1 MIMLLFAAK
10 VCPPLV
16 VRNSNRYYYV
26 GGVYGDDLMV
36 ECKAGYGVQVLQQN
50 SFITQCTVEAV
61 WEPVYQCD
69 GKYDFIVYITCL
81 DLIDGVGKNTPLNY
95 QLPV

>member
-1 MIMLLFAAK
+1 M
-10 VCPPLV
+10 
-16 VRNSNRYYYV
+16 
-26 GGVYGDDLMV
+26 GGVYGDDLVV

-69 GKYDFIVYITCL
+69 GKYDFIVYSRTSVIGTVLGPPWSVPFSEVSLLVKTL
-81 DLIDGVGKNTPLNY
+81 D
-95 QLPV
+95 